1 VLFQDRLA
9 DDAGQPQREI
19 SYALGAVTLPSGD
32 PDGVVLIVFRND
44 KLNGAIRGK
53 LWKGLAVTLFFVG
66 LILVQNILSRR
77 EKLRLPD
84 LEAAPK
90 AGREAIRGALPSP
103 PVLPG
108 RELGVAFAQAE
119 SVGGTLYELRREG
132 EVLELMLAVPEG
144 HGVDAAFASVA
155 LRE

>member
-1 VLFQDRLA
+1 SRYRDVLQVLADGLQRLTASFSTPPENAGELPRVLFQDRLA
-9 DDAGQPQREI
+9 DDTGQPQREI

-77 EKLRLPD
+77 DKLRLLD
-84 LEAAPK
+84 LEAALK
-90 AGREAIRGALPSP
+90 AAREAIRGALPSP

-108 RELGVAFAQAE
+108 RELGVAFAQ
-119 SVGGTLYELRREG
+119 
-132 EVLELMLAVPEG
+132 
-144 HGVDAAFASVA
+144 
-155 LRE
+155 